1 MKNPHLMFN
10 CVNVLLLSSN
20 SVCVCILIQYMCI
33 IPHQTCIKILLRARA
48 IETQSFVIASAQVGH
63 HNEKR
68 MSWGQAIIIDPWGVI
83 LAAAPS
89 FDDMEKGATAISNC
103 NADDAVS
110 SGGVGTIMSNSIGV
124 VSPCIVTA
132 RLDLDRLKEV
142 RTKMPVMAHRRK
154 DLFHLEVK

>member
-1 MKNPHLMFN
+1 
-10 CVNVLLLSSN
+10 
-20 SVCVCILIQYMCI
+20 VCILIQYVCI
-33 IPHQTCIKILLRARA
+33 IPHQICIKILLRARA

-89 FDDMEKGATAISNC
+89 FDDMEKGASVTSNG
-103 NADDAVS
+103 NDDDDAVS
-110 SGGVGTIMSNSIGV
+110 SGGGGTIMSNTSV
-124 VSPCIVTA
+124 ASPCIVTA